1 MNQTLLNVA
10 TSEMSAIANAGHG
23 LAESCHACS
32 VLNCLYGVAVLACL
46 RQQDSFPAVKGIWA
60 NSRANFR
67 GKKISSEV
75 LEYSYGNLLNLLCKL
90 QSALC
95 KYLYIASGVLS
106 LCLYCSV
113 LFAVFP
119 EHLFFQRQNN
129 CGIHRDLFVLGKY
142 SILKVYHF
150 IIAHSLFC

>member
-1 MNQTLLNVA
+1 
-10 TSEMSAIANAGHG
+10 MSTIANSDHG
-23 LAESCHACS
+23 LAKSCHARS
-32 VLNCLYGVAVLACL
+32 ILNCVYGVAVLACL

-67 GKKISSEV
+67 GKKISSEI
-75 LEYSYGNLLNLLCKL
+75 LECSYGNLLNLLCKL

-95 KYLYIASGVLS
+95 EYLYITSRVLS
-106 LCLYCSV
+106 LCLYFSV

-142 SILKVYHF
+142 SF
-150 IIAHSLFC
+150 FNSLSFHNRS